1 MNLLKTHPIFN
12 RHYFSLLVFYFLAHG
27 PILILG
33 NAIYWDDWTLF
44 GAPKSNIL
52 DEFSQIG
59 SFLNYAGWVHFV
71 FSYTGPW
78 SYKLATFICIY
89 LAGIYL
95 YKILCREFDI
105 DRNISYW
112 IALLFLTTPLYIARV
127 AAIDFIYTLSIFLF
141 VLGWWYLKICRPLA
155 VLLFAISFNTQ
166 SLLVFYALPI
176 ALFCFQ
182 RYERNRPLKFILSHL
197 DLLTLPFLWFIL
209 KITYFIP
216 YGAYIGYN
224 SNFSLNNIFIST
236 TEQFYDFKNFIQSFI
251 FSKNDFEFRSV
262 VFFLVF
268 VSSFYFLNLYSYKI
282 SFKKSI
288 VLFIFGFVALILGLI
303 PYWLL
308 GHVPTFYEWTSRHQ
322 LLMPFG
328 VAFIITSLGNLL
340 SSWRQRGFL
349 LALVAA
355 SISINLSNYRD
366 FYFDWQKQMSIID
379 QLSKLELAKNASLLV
394 FDDKTKNAI
403 NRTYR
408 TYEWNGLINQ
418 AFPEEHYR
426 FGINKG
432 EFEDYKKGAM
442 DKGFNRYYSSRSHVK
457 ANEHEIILIS
467 ITKDRAQIIVSAKK
481 YDK

>member
-1 MNLLKTHPIFN
+1 MNLLNSRPKFN
-12 RHYFSLLVFYFLAHG
+12 RHYFWLLVLYFLAHG

-33 NAIYWDDWTLF
+33 NAVYWDDWTLF
-44 GAPKSNIL
+44 GAPKSDIL
-52 DEFSQIG
+52 DEFSQAG
-59 SFLNYAGWVHFV
+59 SFLNYAGLIHVA
-71 FSYTGPW
+71 FSYTDPW

-95 YKILCREFDI
+95 YKILCRDVDI
-105 DRNISYW
+105 GRNISYW

-127 AAIDFIYTLSIFLF
+127 AAIDFIYTLSVFLF

-155 VLLFAISFNTQ
+155 VLLFATSFNTQ
-166 SLLVFYALPI
+166 SLLVFYALPV

-182 RYERNRPLKFILSHL
+182 RYERKRPLKFFFSHL
-197 DLLTLPFLWFIL
+197 DLLSLPFLWFIL

-216 YGAYIGYN
+216 FGAYIGYN
-224 SNFSLNNIFIST
+224 SNFALKNILIST
-236 TEQFYDFKNFIQSFI
+236 TKQFYDFKNFIQSFI
-251 FSKNDFEFRSV
+251 FSINDIEFRSV

-268 VSSFYFLNLYSYKI
+268 VSSFYFLKLYSYKI
-282 SFKKSI
+282 PFKKNI
-288 VLFIFGFVALILGLI
+288 VLFIFGLAALILGLT

-308 GHVPTFYEWTSRHQ
+308 GHVPTFFEWTSRHQ

-328 VAFIITSLGNLL
+328 VAFIITSLANLL
-340 SSWRQRGFL
+340 SSLWQRGFL

-366 FYFDWQKQMSIID
+366 FYFDWQKQKSIID
-379 QLSKLELAKNASLLV
+379 QLSKLEPAKNASLLV

-403 NRTYR
+403 YRTYR

-418 AFPEEHYR
+418 AFPEEYNR
-426 FGINKG
+426 FGINKW

-442 DKGFNRYYSSRSHVK
+442 DKGLNRYYSSGSHVK
-457 ANEHEIILIS
+457 AKKHEIILIS
-467 ITKDRAQIIVSAKK
+467 ITKDRGQIVVSAKQI
-481 YDK
+481 